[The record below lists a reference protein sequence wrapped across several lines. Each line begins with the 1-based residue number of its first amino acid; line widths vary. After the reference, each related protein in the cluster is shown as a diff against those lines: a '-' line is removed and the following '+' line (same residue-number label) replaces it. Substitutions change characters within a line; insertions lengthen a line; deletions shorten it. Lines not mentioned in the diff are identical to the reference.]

1 MTEENSPTK
10 IYKQGLVSVS
20 VWEKKDL
27 PTAYTFQKSYKVDG
41 EWKYTNNLN
50 LIDLYIVQ
58 KIIAKITSENIKVYD
73 NK

>member
-1 MTEENSPTK
+1 MSDTDKPTK
-10 IYKQGLVSVS
+10 TYRQGLISVS

-27 PTAYTFQKSYKVDG
+27 PTNYTFQKSYKVDD

-50 LIDLYIVQ
+50 LIDLYVVQ
-58 KIIAKITSENIKVYD
+58 KIITKITSENIKIYD